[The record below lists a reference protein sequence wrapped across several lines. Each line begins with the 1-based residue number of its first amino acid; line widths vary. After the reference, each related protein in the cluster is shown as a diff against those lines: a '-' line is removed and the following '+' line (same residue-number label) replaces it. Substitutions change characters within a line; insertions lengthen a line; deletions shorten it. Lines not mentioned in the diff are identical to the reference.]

1 MKKLLVIDGNS
12 MINRAFY
19 GIRMLTASDGRPT
32 NAIYGLVNIVRSHLD
47 ALAPDYACV
56 AFDVQRPAFRT
67 ELYPAYKMGRH
78 PTPPELKAQF
88 ADAKECMRLMGLTTL
103 ETPLYEAD
111 DILATLSTMAKSEGD
126 TEAYILTGDRDLLQM
141 ISDRI
146 SVLLVTNAE
155 TVLFD
160 RAHFHEVYGIEPE
173 NFIDVKALMG
183 DSSDNVKG
191 VPGIG
196 EKTALRLISCFGSIE
211 NIYDNI
217 DNPSVKG
224 SVRDKLLAG
233 REDAFLSKKLVTAV
247 KDADLGVTLGD
258 VAYRGYQ
265 SGLYAKLISL
275 DFRSLVR
282 KMGLS
287 EAPHAEK
294 EAAPCPLCFERA
306 TEETDASV
314 ILKALEGES
323 VAIHSEDDRLY
334 LASAAASFVTPLSL
348 SAFASLF
355 EDGRTVVCFDCKAL
369 LHALDRESVD
379 GRNARYLDLLLYA
392 YLLNPG
398 SNAKD
403 VLDAFGAAF
412 DTPRESIDRPSDA
425 ACSVAPQMLT
435 AEKLLREK
443 LDKAG
448 MTALLDDMELP
459 LALVLFDMEKRG
471 FRIHRR
477 GLTAFGEELDE
488 TIEALTTSIYEAAG
502 EKINLNSSKQ
512 LGELLYV
519 KLGLPATKRTKSGFS
534 TDVEALE
541 KLAPLYPIVQ
551 SILDY
556 RHVSKLRSTYV
567 TGLLRAADA
576 NDRVH
581 TSFKQALTATGR
593 LSSTDPNLQ
602 NIPVRTPLGREMRRF
617 FIAQDDEHV
626 LIDADY
632 SQIELRLLAHMSG
645 DATMIDAF
653 KNDADIHRRT
663 AALVFGLPEVAV
675 SDELRS
681 RAKAVNFGIVYG
693 IGAFSLAKDLGVS
706 NGQAKS
712 YIEGYLSTYHG
723 ISAYMEKT
731 VKDAPACGYTTTIF
745 GRRRY
750 IPELTAS
757 NKMLQAFGKRVAMN
771 SPIQG
776 SATDIIKRAMITVHR
791 RLQSECPDAHLI
803 MQVHDELIVEAPRS
817 SASKAAAILKEEME
831 NACKLSVPLPADL
844 TIAQNWLGDEA

>member
-47 ALAPDYACV
+47 TLAPDYACI

-111 DILATLSTMAKSEGD
+111 DVLATLSTMAESEGD

-141 ISDRI
+141 ISNRI
-146 SVLLVTNAE
+146 SVLLVTNTE

-160 RAHFHEVYGIEPE
+160 RTHFHEVYGIEPE
-173 NFIDVKALMG
+173 SFIDVKALMG
-183 DSSDNVKG
+183 DSSDNIKG
-191 VPGIG
+191 VAGIG

-211 NIYDNI
+211 SIYDNI

-233 REDAFLSKKLVTAV
+233 RADAFLSKKIVSAV
-247 KDADLGVTLGD
+247 RDADLGVALAD
-258 VAYRGYQ
+258 VAYKGYQ
-265 SGLYAKLISL
+265 SGLYDKLMSL

-282 KMGLS
+282 KMNLT
-287 EAPHAEK
+287 ETPQAETESK
-294 EAAPCPLCFERA
+294 VCPCCFEKA
-306 TEETDASV
+306 TEEEDASV
-314 ILKALEGES
+314 ILKALGDTVAVHTES
-323 VAIHSEDDRLY
+323 DRLY
-334 LASAAASFVTPLSL
+334 LASEQASFVTSLSL
-348 SAFASLF
+348 SALTPLF
-355 EDGRTVVCFDCKAL
+355 DGGKTVVCFDCKAL
-369 LHALDRESVD
+369 LHALDREGVD
-379 GRNARYLDLLLYA
+379 GTSTRYLDLLLYA

-403 VLDAFGAAF
+403 ALDALSCAF
-412 DTPRESIDRPSDA
+412 DTPRDSIARPDDT
-425 ACSVAPQMLT
+425 ACSIAPQMLK
-435 AEKLLREK
+435 AEKLLRAKIEEV
-443 LDKAG
+443 G
-448 MTALLDDMELP
+448 MTALLDEMELP

-519 KLGLPATKRTKSGFS
+519 KLGLPATKRTKSGYS

-617 FIAQDDEHV
+617 FIAEDDDHV

-706 NGQAKS
+706 NAQAKS
-712 YIEGYLSTYHG
+712 YIEGYLSTYSG

-731 VKDAPACGYTTTIF
+731 VKDAADCGYTTTIF

-776 SATDIIKRAMITVHR
+776 SATDIIKRAMITVYR

-803 MQVHDELIVEAPRS
+803 MQVHDELIVEAPR
-817 SASKAAAILKEEME
+817 AAADKAASILKEEME
-831 NACKLSVPLPADL
+831 NACKLAVPLPADL